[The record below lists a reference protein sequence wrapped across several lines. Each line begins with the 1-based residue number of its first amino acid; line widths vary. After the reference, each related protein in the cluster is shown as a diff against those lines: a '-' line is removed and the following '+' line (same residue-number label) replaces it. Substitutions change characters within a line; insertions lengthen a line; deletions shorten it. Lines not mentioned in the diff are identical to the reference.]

1 MSDIA
6 AANAVI
12 RDLYDRVG
20 ERIRAVREG
29 RGVTQQQ
36 LADAAG
42 LTRTSITNVEAG
54 RQRTPLHVLL
64 AISQALDVPL
74 TGLLGDDLPAL
85 SVPLPADVERI
96 RGSLLRLRKSL
107 IDLREELDAVL
118 RSLDG
123 GAPR

>member
-1 MSDIA
+1 VSDIA

-12 RDLYDRVG
+12 RDLYDALGR
-20 ERIRAVREG
+20 RIQAAREE

-54 RQRTPLHVLL
+54 RQRTPLHVLV

-74 TGLLGDDLPAL
+74 LALLGDADLPQLAAP
-85 SVPLPADVERI
+85 VPPDVD
-96 RGSLLRLRKSL
+96 RLRGQL
-107 IDLREELDAVL
+107 VALREQLDVTL
-118 RSLDG
+118 RALDG
-123 GAPR
+123 PGPGRPRSAR